1 MNLFLQNTSSP
12 TQFGDAAALV
22 QPKAPSKLVASWL
35 GSVWKP
41 ILFYLPIIVAVMV
54 GNALWGGL
62 SLWEWIGLPVAGLL
76 LWTLLEYV
84 IHAFAFH
91 PRRLTGW
98 LKSVQNSH
106 AMHHAYPKRPEYI
119 VARLSF
125 TAPIAAALVGLL
137 WLLTNDL
144 RWASLILVGT
154 VAGYLTYEVVH
165 WSIHR
170 RWGPRILPRS
180 LVLHHLYHHYK
191 DDQSCYG
198 VTSPLWD
205 LIFGTSRRRKSGRPN
220 DSKLRK
226 TV

>member
-1 MNLFLQNTSSP
+1 MKAYVQSEPSLRHHGDTLTAWESKATTGSMQARPGNLWHAMLVYVP
-12 TQFGDAAALV
+12 LIVALV
-22 QPKAPSKLVASWL
+22 
-35 GSVWKP
+35 
-41 ILFYLPIIVAVMV
+41 V
-54 GNALWGGL
+54 GNAMWGRL
-62 SLWEWIGLPVAGLL
+62 SLWEWITLPVAGLL

-91 PRRLTGW
+91 PRWLSGW
-98 LKSVQNSH
+98 LKNVQHSH

-125 TAPIAAALVGLL
+125 TVPIAAALFALL
-137 WLLTNDL
+137 WLVTGDL
-144 RWASLILVGT
+144 RWASLILVGA

-205 LIFGTSRRRKSGRPN
+205 VVFGTSRHRKSRKPN
-220 DSKLRK
+220 DTNLR
-226 TV
+226 TTI

>member
-1 MNLFLQNTSSP
+1 MNLYSQNRPSP
-12 TQFGDAAALV
+12 RQYGDAVALV
-22 QPKAPSKLVASWL
+22 RPKAAPEFAPSGL
-35 GSVWKP
+35 GSIWNP
-41 ILFYLPIIVAVMV
+41 ILFYFPVIVAVAV

-91 PRRLTGW
+91 PHGLPGW

-125 TAPIAAALVGLL
+125 TVPIAAGVFALL
-137 WLLTNDL
+137 WLLLGDL

-191 DDQSCYG
+191 DDQRCYG

-205 LIFGTSRRRKSGRPN
+205 FVFGTSRRRKSGKPN
-220 DSKLRK
+220 DRNSRK
-226 TV
+226 TI